1 MPAAT
6 LEKLAAAKPA
16 VAAPAD
22 KKPKGD
28 TSAIE
33 AFGKMFASDEP
44 LPEKIEDTPPAPV
57 KKPDAAAPKPAK
69 KKAVVA
75 AAPAAPT
82 AMEIGTAVAAEVVK
96 AIKPAEK
103 AVEKVAE
110 PEMDASDKKTLSNLA
125 HMEQLQPDKYK
136 GLADKYK
143 EGISKLAAYADEW
156 EKANPGKEFNQE
168 DEEHKKF
175 IEEITPN
182 WDEDDYIEAVA
193 DQRTKKAV
201 EEVKKENAGKFSDI
215 ERRERLI
222 ASAPEVEKVKVN
234 AARQF
239 FKALGD
245 DYADIVAENGAVNAE
260 KFKALGTTD
269 PVIHSILIT
278 QEQGLET
285 ITAEA
290 HKIFQNLV
298 PFDPKN
304 QTHATLDNFVLSKER
319 QLLGKPKDEQLNQ
332 AGKPFLS
339 SMDYFKLPVKDRE
352 NFWTFNKADV
362 ETLLVMATTKQAKKL
377 IDAETK
383 KFEAMCKAK
392 GIAIPA
398 KAAPAA
404 AKPGAAAKTA
414 PVNRYQAPVEIEEVE
429 EAADNGKPQSPT
441 SGHSPRIAAT
451 AKTPEAG
458 DAIADFYRRI
468 SN

>member
-1 MPAAT
+1 MPT
-6 LEKLAAAKPA
+6 LLEKPAAKPA
-16 VAAPAD
+16 D
-22 KKPKGD
+22 TKPKGD

-33 AFGKMFASDEP
+33 AFGKMFATD
-44 LPEKIEDTPPAPV
+44 EKIPAKIEATPAPA
-57 KKPDAAAPKPAK
+57 KPAAAAPAKPAK

-82 AMEIGTAVAAEVVK
+82 AIEIGTAVAAEVVK

-103 AVEKVAE
+103 AVEKQVE
-110 PEMDASDKKTLSNLA
+110 VELSDSDKKKVAALA

-143 EGISKLAAYADEW
+143 TSMTKLAAYAAEW
-156 EKANPGKEFNQE
+156 EKANPGKEFDE
-168 DEEHKKF
+168 DADEHKAF
-175 IEEITPN
+175 FDEN
-182 WDEDDYIEAVA
+182 NVDWDDDDYIEAVA

-201 EEVKKENAGKFSDI
+201 EEIDKKNAGKFSDI

-222 ASAPEVEKVKVN
+222 ASAPAIEIVKVN

-260 KFKALGTTD
+260 KFKALETTD
-269 PVIHSILIT
+269 PVIHSILVT
-278 QEQGLET
+278 QAQGLET
-285 ITAEA
+285 ITAES
-290 HKIFQNLV
+290 HKILSNLV
-298 PFDPKN
+298 PFDKN
-304 QTHATLDNFVLSKER
+304 NPVHATLDNFVVSKEQ
-319 QLLGKPKDEQLNQ
+319 QLLKKPKDEQLNQ

-339 SMDYFKLPVKDRE
+339 STDYYKLPVKDRE
-352 NFWTFNKADV
+352 NFWTFSKADV

-377 IDAETK
+377 IAAETA

-404 AKPGAAAKTA
+404 KPAANGAKPA
-414 PVNRYQAPVEIEEVE
+414 PVNRYETPAEADEAKAVE
-429 EAADNGKPQSPT
+429 DTDKPNSPT
-441 SGHSPRIAAT
+441 TAHSPRIAANGKSREET
-451 AKTPEAG
+451 DGVSLFGKRFVG
-458 DAIADFYRRI
+458 
-468 SN
+468 